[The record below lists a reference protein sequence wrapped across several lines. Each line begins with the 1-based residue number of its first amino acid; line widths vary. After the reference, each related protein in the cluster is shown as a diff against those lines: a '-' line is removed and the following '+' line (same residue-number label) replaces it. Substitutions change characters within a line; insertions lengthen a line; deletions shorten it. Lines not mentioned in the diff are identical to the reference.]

1 MSFVGFGENTDRKD
15 IVCPFLGLQDDTTTA
30 YQFAS
35 YAHQC
40 FHARPISAVMLEAQR
55 KYCLT
60 INHANCE
67 EFIRTPNT
75 ALPASLRFEN
85 GSKLLEE
92 TSKRWVWIF
101 LLVLALLTGIA
112 WLIRSRVPFSSRNPA
127 QAPIVVM
134 ATGLKDTATQ
144 TLITKPTQVQPTTT
158 PNTVV
163 AVTPTQ
169 ELKTIIPAVRPPHY
183 LETPIG
189 LEQKLIIHRVL
200 VGESLPSIANLYR
213 TTTEAIQSVNY
224 SLPLPLLIDWLVVVP
239 TDPMDVKGLPAFN
252 AYIVTAEV
260 SVTTLAQQLSIN
272 PELLELY
279 NGLKGEDLLNTGEW
293 VLVPYLGTPTP

>member
-1 MSFVGFGENTDRKD
+1 MSFVGIGENTDRKD
-15 IVCPFLGLQDDTTTA
+15 IVCPFLGLQDDSSTA

-40 FHARPISAVMLEAQR
+40 FHARPVSAVKPEAQR

-60 INHANCE
+60 INHATCE

-75 ALPASLRFEN
+75 ALPTSLRFEN
-85 GSKLLEE
+85 GSKLLEV
-92 TSKRWVWIF
+92 TRKRWVWVF

-112 WLIRSRVPFSSRNPA
+112 WLIRSRVPLSSGNPA

-134 ATGLKDTATQ
+134 SAGLKDTATQ
-144 TLITKPTQVQPTTT
+144 ALINKPTKVQPTTT
-158 PNTVV
+158 PTIVV
-163 AVTPTQ
+163 TATTNQ
-169 ELKTIIPAVRPPHY
+169 ELKAIIPAVRPPHY

-200 VGESLPSIANLYR
+200 VGESLPSIANLYW

-224 SLPLPLLIDWLVVVP
+224 SLPIPLLIDWLVVVP
-239 TDPMDVKGLPAFN
+239 SNQKDVKGLPAFK
-252 AYIVTAEV
+252 AYIVTADV
-260 SVTTLAQQLSIN
+260 SVTTLAQQLSID
-272 PELLELY
+272 PGLLELY
-279 NGLKGEDLLNTGEW
+279 NGLKGEDTLKTGEW
-293 VLVPYLGTPTP
+293 VLVPH

>member
-1 MSFVGFGENTDRKD
+1 MNFVGIGENTDRRD
-15 IVCPFLGLQDDTTTA
+15 VICPFLGLQDDSSTA

-35 YAHQC
+35 HAHRC
-40 FHARPISAVMLEAQR
+40 FHARPLSAVKLDAQR

-60 INHANCE
+60 FNHADCE

-85 GSKLLEE
+85 GSKLLEV
-92 TSKRWVWIF
+92 TRKRWVWIF
-101 LLVLALLTGIA
+101 LLVLALLISIA
-112 WLIRSRVPFSSRNPA
+112 WLIRSRVPLGSGNPA

-134 ATGLKDTATQ
+134 STDLKDTATQ
-144 TLITKPTQVQPTTT
+144 ALHTKPTQVQPTTSPT
-158 PNTVV
+158 IVV
-163 AVTPTQ
+163 TATTTQ

-200 VGESLPSIANLYR
+200 VGESLPSIANHYM

-224 SLPLPLLIDWLVVVP
+224 SLPIPMLIDWLVVVP
-239 TDPMDVKGLPAFN
+239 PNQIDVKGLPAFK
-252 AYIVTAEV
+252 AYIVTADV
-260 SVTTLAQQLSIN
+260 SVTSLAEQLSVD
-272 PELLELY
+272 PGLLELY
-279 NGLKGEDLLNTGEW
+279 NGLIGEDTLKTGEW
-293 VLVPYLGTPTP
+293 VLVPYLGNQTP

>member
-40 FHARPISAVMLEAQR
+40 FHARPISAVKLEAQR

-158 PNTVV
+158 PTSVV
-163 AVTPTQ
+163 AVTLTQ

-224 SLPLPLLIDWLVVVP
+224 SLPIPLLIDWLVVVP
-239 TDPMDVKGLPAFN
+239 TNPMDVKGLPAFK
-252 AYIVTAEV
+252 AYIVTADV
-260 SVTTLAQQLSIN
+260 SVTTLAQQLSIS
-272 PELLELY
+272 PDLLELY
-279 NGLKGEDLLNTGEW
+279 NGLQGEDLLNTSEW